1 MAWMLISM
9 ARSTWTE
16 QTMKSIYQSERFLGD
31 IRVVVPAMILVLLL
45 TACGITAPRSN
56 DGFANLDSPGM
67 SETDRTLSLSLGP
80 TVLRFAARFM
90 DDDPETQ
97 ALLRSLDG
105 VRVRTYESHG
115 DTERIAQNF
124 IDMGRKLDKDGWEQ
138 VMLVKEEG
146 DLVQMYAKPSASGIQ
161 GLTIVSAAEDEVV
174 VVNVMGDIQPRYF
187 SDVMLALDV
196 DDAPEVQVAA
206 VFKRS

>member
-1 MAWMLISM
+1 
-9 ARSTWTE
+9 
-16 QTMKSIYQSERFLGD
+16 MKSIYQSAGFLGD
-31 IRVVVPAMILVLLL
+31 IRIVVPAMILVLLL

-146 DLVQMYAKPSASGIQ
+146 DLVQMYAKPSAFGIQ

-206 VFKRS
+206 VN

>member
-1 MAWMLISM
+1 MVLMLIST
-9 ARSTWTE
+9 APSTWIE
-16 QTMKSIYQSERFLGD
+16 QTMKSQHQSHNLSTD
-31 IRVVVPAMILVLLL
+31 IRIVVPAMILILLL

-80 TVLRFAARFM
+80 TVLRFAARFL

-105 VRVRTYESHG
+105 VRIRTYESHG

-124 IDMGRKLDKDGWEQ
+124 LDMGSKLDKDGWDP

-146 DLVQMYAKPSASGIQ
+146 ELVQMYAKPSASGIQ
-161 GLTIVSAAEDEVV
+161 GLTIVSADGDEVV

-196 DDAPEVQVAA
+196 DDAPEVQVA
-206 VFKRS
+206 VVN